1 MRDDI
6 QLRPSLTSSK
16 ENTLRKIRILA
27 APAVLLTGAL
37 ALAACGG
44 GDADADADEGGGDGL
59 TPITVG
65 LIPIGDT
72 APAWLGE
79 EVGIFEEHGLDVT
92 FQVAQGGAAVIPA
105 IISGEYQFGFSN
117 TTSLLIAESQGLALT
132 WMAPAAST
140 TGDTSAD
147 FSAVLTMPGSGI
159 EGPEDLAGHTVAVNT
174 LNNIGDTT
182 VRAAVDAAGGD
193 ADAVEFV
200 ELGFPDMPAAL
211 TSGQVDAAWVLD
223 PFMTP
228 LIEDDGAIPVTYPY
242 AETDPEL
249 NVAAYVASDQY
260 VADNPEIAQAFA
272 EAMQESLAYAE
283 EHEDEARAVLDSFTE
298 IDPELQQTMVL
309 PRWPDEFSI
318 DSVQHLAEL
327 AAGQGVIDSVPDVA
341 SLIYTTE

>member
-1 MRDDI
+1 LDKKTR
-6 QLRPSLTSSK
+6 LTA
-16 ENTLRKIRILA
+16 LPALGLA
-27 APAVLLTGAL
+27 GAL
-37 ALAACGG
+37 VLAACGG
-44 GDADADADEGGGDGL
+44 GDDADDSAGEDGL

-79 EVGIFEEHGLDVT
+79 EVGIFEDHGLDVT
-92 FQVAQGGAAVIPA
+92 FEVAQGGAAVIPA
-105 IISGEYQFGFSN
+105 ILSGEYQFGFSN
-117 TTSLLIAESQGLALT
+117 TTSLLIAESQGLGLT

-147 FSAVLTMPGSGI
+147 FSAVLTMPDSGI
-159 EGPEDLAGHTVAVNT
+159 TGPEDLPGHTVAVNT

-182 VRAAVDAAGGD
+182 IRAAVDAAGGD

-228 LIEDDGAIPVTYPY
+228 LMEDDGAIPVTYPY

-260 VADNPEIAQAFA
+260 VADNPDIAQAFA

-283 EHEDEARAVLDSFTE
+283 EHEDEARGVLDSFTE
-298 IDPELQQTMVL
+298 IDPDLQQTMIL
-309 PRWPDEFSI
+309 PRWPAEFSI
-318 DSVQHLAEL
+318 ESVQHLAEL
-327 AAGQGVIDSVPDVA
+327 PAEQGVIDSVPDVA
-341 SLIYTTE
+341 GLIYGAE